1 MAKKLKGRNRPDAD
15 SNVTGTVMDS
25 AHRIWLAGMGA
36 FSMAQDEGSKLFDSL
51 VEEGE
56 KLEKRTRQAAEDT
69 AQGVRGKIEDVK
81 GKASQSMGRLE
92 QVFEERVARALNR
105 LGVPTADDVAAM
117 TRRVEELNAHLQE
130 LKAEKVKKASAAKA

>member
-117 TRRVEELNAHLQE
+117 ARRVEELNAHLQE
-130 LKAEKVKKASAAKA
+130 LKAEKVKKASAAKG

>member
-1 MAKKLKGRNRPDAD
+1 MAKKLKGRNRPDAG

-36 FSMAQDEGSKLFDSL
+36 FSMAQEEGSKLFDSL

-69 AQGVRGKIEDVK
+69 AQGVRGKVEDVK
-81 GKASQSMGRLE
+81 GKASQSVGRLE

-130 LKAEKVKKASAAKA
+130 LKGEKAKKVSAAKG

>member
-1 MAKKLKGRNRPDAD
+1 
-15 SNVTGTVMDS
+15 MDS